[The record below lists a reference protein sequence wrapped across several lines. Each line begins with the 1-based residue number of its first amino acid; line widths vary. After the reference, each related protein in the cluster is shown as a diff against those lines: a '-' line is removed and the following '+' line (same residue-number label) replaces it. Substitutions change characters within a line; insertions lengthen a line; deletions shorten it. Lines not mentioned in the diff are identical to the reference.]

1 MSGFGDDRSH
11 RSSAIG
17 KKENFML
24 VLNGFA
30 TIADVVALAE
40 GSEQVSVAPATLE
53 AVRRAHRVAAE
64 VSTRGDIYG
73 RTTGVGANRAT
84 AVSPSDSEYGM
95 RLLRSHAVDAGD
107 PLDDRTVRA
116 MLAVRLIQLCVPGA
130 GLDPAI
136 LAGLETMLNEDA
148 LPEVRQYASIGTG
161 DLAPLAGTALTL
173 IGERPASKPLTP
185 MAQWG
190 ADSALPFMSSS
201 ALTVGRGCLALE
213 ELLRLE
219 RASSVIY
226 TLSFLALD
234 GNPQALSSIAA
245 KAAAAPYVGIVA
257 DRLRTILATTG
268 QPGVRPA
275 RIQDPYGL
283 RVYPVAQA
291 SVVASLHTL
300 ERQLEQTLNAAQENP
315 LFDVEQETV
324 IHHGA
329 FYQAS
334 LSLELDGTTLA
345 LALTA
350 PITHSRIRMLNDPD
364 TNGGNAFLAGDADG
378 SSGLMMVEYVAAGA
392 IAEIRNAAQPA
403 SAGTLVLSR
412 GAEEDATFASQGVQ
426 QLERSIAA
434 YRVLLCCE
442 LVGAVRL
449 LRQRGLDDRFSGI
462 VGDTLVLTAVLPR
475 DDQDRDLR
483 GDVALAESLLDDIGR
498 LVAAEPRL

>member
-1 MSGFGDDRSH
+1 M
-11 RSSAIG
+11 
-17 KKENFML
+17 KEKIML
-24 VLNGFA
+24 VLNGSA
-30 TIADVVALAE
+30 TIADVVALADRNDE
-40 GSEQVSVAPATLE
+40 VSVAPSTVA
-53 AVRRAHRVAAE
+53 AVRRAHQLAAE
-64 VSTRGDIYG
+64 LSTRNEIYG
-73 RTTGVGANRAT
+73 RTTGVGANRST
-84 AVSPSDSEYGM
+84 SVSPSDSAYGM

-136 LAGLETMLNEDA
+136 LAGLATMLNEDA
-148 LPEVRQYASIGTG
+148 LPELRQYASVGTG

-185 MAQWG
+185 MPPWG

-213 ELLRLE
+213 ELSRLE

-234 GNPQALSSIAA
+234 GNPQALSAIAA
-245 KAAAAPYVGIVA
+245 QAAAAPYVGTVA
-257 DRLRTILATTG
+257 NRLRTILAATG
-268 QPGVRPA
+268 LPNVRPA

-291 SVVASLHTL
+291 SVVASLHSLEEQL
-300 ERQLEQTLNAAQENP
+300 ERTLNAAQENP
-315 LFDVEQETV
+315 LFDIEHETV

-334 LSLELDGTTLA
+334 LSLELDGITLA

-364 TNGGNAFLAGDADG
+364 TNGCNAFLADDADG

-449 LRQRGLDDRFSGI
+449 LRQRGLDDKFGGV
-462 VGDTLVLTAVLPR
+462 VGDTLTLTAVLPR
-475 DDQDRDLR
+475 NDEDRDLR
-483 GDVALAESLLDDIGR
+483 GDVALAELLLDEVGR
-498 LVAAEPRL
+498 LVAAEPRLQSSGQIV

>member
-1 MSGFGDDRSH
+1 
-11 RSSAIG
+11 
-17 KKENFML
+17 ML
-24 VLNGFA
+24 VLDGSA
-30 TIADVVALAE
+30 TIADVVRLADRRD
-40 GSEQVSVAPATLE
+40 QVSVSQATVA
-53 AVRRAHRVAAE
+53 AVRHAHEVAAE
-64 VSTRGDIYG
+64 LSTRHHIYG
-73 RTTGVGANRAT
+73 RTTGVGANRA
-84 AVSPSDSEYGM
+84 AVVSPADTDYGM

-107 PLDDRTVRA
+107 PLDARTVRA

-136 LAGLETMLNEDA
+136 LGGLEAMLNDDA
-148 LPEVRQYASIGTG
+148 LPELRQYASIGTG

-173 IGERPASKPLTP
+173 VGERPASRPLTP
-185 MAQWG
+185 MAKWG

-201 ALTVGRGCLALE
+201 ALTIGRGCLALE
-213 ELLRLE
+213 ELSRLE
-219 RASSVIY
+219 HASSVIY
-226 TLSFLALD
+226 ALSFLALD
-234 GNPQALSSIAA
+234 GNPEALSSVAA
-245 KAAAAPYVGIVA
+245 QASAAPYVGAVA
-257 DRLRTILATTG
+257 GRLRSILATKG
-268 QPGVRPA
+268 EPVSRPA

-291 SVVASLHTL
+291 SLVASVHSLEGQL
-300 ERQLEQTLNAAQENP
+300 ERTLNAAQENP
-315 LFDVEQETV
+315 LFDIENQSV

-334 LSLELDGTTLA
+334 LSLELDGTTLG

-364 TNGGNAFLAGDADG
+364 TNGGNAFLAADADG

-392 IAEIRNAAQPA
+392 IAEIRNSAQPA

-426 QLERSIAA
+426 QLERSVAA

-449 LRQRGLDDRFSGI
+449 LRQRRLDESFAGV
-462 VGDTLVLTAVLPR
+462 VGEALQLASTLPR
-475 DDQDRDLR
+475 GAEDRDLR
-483 GDVALAESLLDDIGR
+483 GDIGAAESLLDDLGR
-498 LVAAEPRL
+498 LVPESD

>member
-1 MSGFGDDRSH
+1 
-11 RSSAIG
+11 
-17 KKENFML
+17 ML
-24 VLNGFA
+24 VLSGSA
-30 TIADVVALAE
+30 TIADVVALADRR
-40 GSEQVSVAPATLE
+40 EQVSVSPDTVE
-53 AVRRAHRVAAE
+53 AVRRAHELAAE
-64 VSTRGDIYG
+64 LSTRYDIYG

-84 AVSPSDSEYGM
+84 SVSPTDSDYGM

-107 PLDDRTVRA
+107 PLDARTVRA
-116 MLAVRLIQLCVPGA
+116 MLAVRLFQLCVPGA

-136 LAGLETMLNEDA
+136 LAGLTTMLNEDA
-148 LPEVRQYASIGTG
+148 LPELRQYASVGTG

-185 MAQWG
+185 MAKWG

-201 ALTVGRGCLALE
+201 ALTVARGCLALE
-213 ELLRLE
+213 ELSRLE
-219 RASSVIY
+219 RASSAIY
-226 TLSFLALD
+226 MLSFLALE

-245 KAAAAPYVGIVA
+245 HASAAPTADAVA
-257 DRLRTILATTG
+257 ARLRSILATTG
-268 QPGVRPA
+268 RPESRPA

-291 SVVASLHTL
+291 SVVASLRSLEAQL
-300 ERQLEQTLNAAQENP
+300 ERTLNAAQENP
-315 LFDVEQETV
+315 LFDIENESV

-334 LSLELDGTTLA
+334 LSLELDGITLA

-412 GAEEDATFASQGVQ
+412 GAEEDATFASQGAQ

-449 LRQRGLDDRFSGI
+449 LRQRGFDDAFTGV
-462 VGDTLVLTAVLPR
+462 VGDTLALTAVLPR
-475 DDQDRDLR
+475 GDEDRDLR
-483 GDVALAESLLDDIGR
+483 GDIAMAESVLDDIGR
-498 LVAAEPRL
+498 LVATAPRA

>member
-1 MSGFGDDRSH
+1 MCGFGDDRSY
-11 RSSAIG
+11 RPPAI
-17 KKENFML
+17 ENQENSML
-24 VLNGFA
+24 VLNGP
-30 TIADVVALAE
+30 TRIADVVALADRRDR
-40 GSEQVSVAPATLE
+40 VSVSPDVLN
-53 AVRRAHRVAAE
+53 AVARAHEVAADL
-64 VSTRGDIYG
+64 STRIAIYG
-73 RTTGVGANRAT
+73 RTTGVGANRTT
-84 AVSPSDSEYGM
+84 AVSPTDTEYGM

-116 MLAVRLIQLCVPGA
+116 MLAVRLMQLCVPGA
-130 GLDPAI
+130 GLDPRI
-136 LAGLETMLNEDA
+136 LAGLETMLNDDA
-148 LPEVRQYASIGTG
+148 LPELRQYASIGTG

-173 IGERPASKPLTP
+173 IGERPASRPLTP
-185 MAQWG
+185 MDPWG

-201 ALTVGRGCLALE
+201 ALTVGRGCLALD
-213 ELLRLE
+213 ELSRLE

-226 TLSFLALD
+226 VLSFLALD
-234 GNPQALSSIAA
+234 GNPEALSSVAA
-245 KAAAAPYVGIVA
+245 QASAAPYV
-257 DRLRTILATTG
+257 DTIAGRVRGLLATIGTSDRR
-268 QPGVRPA
+268 VA

-291 SVVASLHTL
+291 TVLASLHSL
-300 ERQLEQTLNAAQENP
+300 ETQLEHTLNTAQENP
-315 LFDVEQETV
+315 LFDIEEGAV

-350 PITHSRIRMLNDPD
+350 PITHSRIRMINDPD
-364 TNGGNAFLAGDADG
+364 TNGGNAFLADDAAG

-449 LRQRGLDDRFSGI
+449 LRQRRLDDQFGGV
-462 VGDTLVLTAVLPR
+462 VGDALAIADVLPR
-475 DDQDRDLR
+475 GAEDRDLR
-483 GDVALAESLLDDIGR
+483 GDIATAESLLDDIGR
-498 LVAAEPRL
+498 LAYF

>member
-1 MSGFGDDRSH
+1 
-11 RSSAIG
+11 
-17 KKENFML
+17 ML
-24 VLNGFA
+24 VLNGSA
-30 TIADVVALAE
+30 TIADVVALADRR
-40 GSEQVSVAPATLE
+40 EQVSVSPATV
-53 AVRRAHRVAAE
+53 AGVRRAHQVAADL
-64 VSTRGDIYG
+64 STRYDIYG
-73 RTTGVGANRAT
+73 RTTGVGANRT
-84 AVSPSDSEYGM
+84 TSVSPSDSEYGM

-136 LAGLETMLNEDA
+136 LAGLETMLNDDA
-148 LPEVRQYASIGTG
+148 LPELRQYASIGTG

-201 ALTVGRGCLALE
+201 ALTVGRGCLALD
-213 ELLRLE
+213 ELSRLD

-226 TLSFLALD
+226 VLSFLALY

-245 KAAAAPYVGIVA
+245 RASAAPYVDTVA
-257 DRLRTILATTG
+257 GRLRSILATKG
-268 QPGVRPA
+268 RPDSRPA

-291 SVVASLHTL
+291 SVEASLHSLEGQL
-300 ERQLEQTLNAAQENP
+300 ERTLNAAQENP
-315 LFDVEQETV
+315 LFDIENESV

-364 TNGGNAFLAGDADG
+364 TNGGNAFLAGEADG

-449 LRQRGLDDRFSGI
+449 LRQRGLDDQFSGV
-462 VGDTLVLTAVLPR
+462 VGDTLALAAVLPHN
-475 DDQDRDLR
+475 DEDRDLR
-483 GDVALAESLLDDIGR
+483 GDIALAESVLDDIGR
-498 LVAAEPRL
+498 LVAPEPRP

>member
-1 MSGFGDDRSH
+1 
-11 RSSAIG
+11 
-17 KKENFML
+17 ML
-24 VLNGFA
+24 VLNGSA
-30 TIADVVALAE
+30 TIADVVALADR
-40 GSEQVSVAPATLE
+40 SEQVSVAPSTL
-53 AVRRAHRVAAE
+53 AALRRAHQLAAE
-64 VSTRGDIYG
+64 LSTRNDIYG
-73 RTTGVGANRAT
+73 RTTGVGANRT
-84 AVSPSDSEYGM
+84 TSVSPSDTEYGM

-148 LPEVRQYASIGTG
+148 LPELRQYASVGTG

-213 ELLRLE
+213 ELSRLE
-219 RASSVIY
+219 RSSSVIY
-226 TLSFLALD
+226 TLSFLALE
-234 GNPQALSSIAA
+234 GNPQALSAIAA
-245 KAAAAPYVGIVA
+245 QAAAAPYAGTVA

-268 QPGVRPA
+268 VHDVRPA

-291 SVVASLHTL
+291 SVVASLHSLEGQL
-300 ERQLEQTLNAAQENP
+300 ERTLNAAQENP
-315 LFDVEQETV
+315 LFDIEHETV

-334 LSLELDGTTLA
+334 LSLELDGITLA

-364 TNGGNAFLAGDADG
+364 TNGGNAFLADDADG

-449 LRQRGLDDRFSGI
+449 LRQRGLDDKFGGV
-462 VGDTLVLTAVLPR
+462 VGDTLALTAVLPR
-475 DDQDRDLR
+475 NDEDRDLR
-483 GDVALAESLLDDIGR
+483 GDVALAESLLDEVGR

>member
-1 MSGFGDDRSH
+1 
-11 RSSAIG
+11 
-17 KKENFML
+17 ML
-24 VLNGFA
+24 VLNGSA
-30 TIADVVALAE
+30 TIADVVALADR
-40 GSEQVSVAPATLE
+40 SEQVSVAPSTL
-53 AVRRAHRVAAE
+53 AALRRAHHLAAE
-64 VSTRGDIYG
+64 LSTRNDIYG
-73 RTTGVGANRAT
+73 RTTGVGANRTT
-84 AVSPSDSEYGM
+84 AVSPSDTEYGM

-136 LAGLETMLNEDA
+136 LAGLEAMLNEDA
-148 LPEVRQYASIGTG
+148 LPELRQYASVGTG

-213 ELLRLE
+213 ELSRLE
-219 RASSVIY
+219 RASSVVY
-226 TLSFLALD
+226 TLSFLALE
-234 GNPQALSSIAA
+234 GNPQALSAIAA
-245 KAAAAPYVGIVA
+245 QAAAAPYAGIVA
-257 DRLRTILATTG
+257 DRLRTIQATTG
-268 QPGVRPA
+268 VQDVRPA

-291 SVVASLHTL
+291 SVVASLHSLEGQL
-300 ERQLEQTLNAAQENP
+300 ERTLNAAQENP
-315 LFDVEQETV
+315 LFDIEHETV

-334 LSLELDGTTLA
+334 LSLELDGITLA

-364 TNGGNAFLAGDADG
+364 TNGGNAFLADDADG

-449 LRQRGLDDRFSGI
+449 LRQRGLDDKFGGV
-462 VGDTLVLTAVLPR
+462 VGDTLAVTAVLTR
-475 DDQDRDLR
+475 NDEDRDLR
-483 GDVALAESLLDDIGR
+483 GDVALAESLLDEVGR

>member
-1 MSGFGDDRSH
+1 
-11 RSSAIG
+11 
-17 KKENFML
+17 ML
-24 VLNGFA
+24 VLNGSG
-30 TIADVVALAE
+30 TIADVVALADRR
-40 GSEQVSVAPATLE
+40 EQVAVAPETLA
-53 AVRRAHRVAAE
+53 AVTRAHALAAE
-64 VSTRGDIYG
+64 LGTRFDIYG
-73 RTTGVGANRAT
+73 RTTGVGANRT
-84 AVSPSDSEYGM
+84 SAVPHTDGDYGM

-107 PLDDRTVRA
+107 PLQDRTVRA
-116 MLAVRLIQLCVPGA
+116 MLAVRLVQLCVPGA

-136 LAGLETMLNEDA
+136 LGGLATMLNTDA
-148 LPEVRQYASIGTG
+148 LPELRQYASIGTG

-173 IGERPASKPLTP
+173 IGERPATRPLPP
-185 MAQWG
+185 MPPWG

-213 ELLRLE
+213 ELSRLE
-219 RASSVIY
+219 RASSAIY
-226 TLSFLALD
+226 AMSFLALN

-245 KAAAAPYVGIVA
+245 EAAGAPYVAAVA
-257 DRLRTILATTG
+257 DRLRDILADTG
-268 QPGVRPA
+268 LPATPPA

-291 SVVASLHTL
+291 SVVASLHSLEGQL
-300 ERQLEQTLNAAQENP
+300 ERTLNAAQENP
-315 LFDVEQETV
+315 LFDVEHETV
-324 IHHGA
+324 VHHGA

-334 LSLELDGTTLA
+334 LSLELDGATLA
-345 LALTA
+345 LALSA

-364 TNGGNAFLAGDADG
+364 ANGGNPFLAADAAG

-412 GAEEDATFASQGVQ
+412 GAEEDATFASQGAQ

-449 LRQRGLDDRFSGI
+449 LRQRGLDGRYGGV
-462 VGDTLVLTAVLPR
+462 VGDALALAGALPH
-475 DDQDRDLR
+475 DDGDRDLR
-483 GDVALAESLLDDIGR
+483 GDVAAAESVLDDIGR
-498 LVAAEPRL
+498 LVAMEPRG

>member
-1 MSGFGDDRSH
+1 
-11 RSSAIG
+11 
-17 KKENFML
+17 ML
-24 VLNGFA
+24 VLNGSA
-30 TIADVVALAE
+30 TIADVVAVADRR
-40 GSEQVSVAPATLE
+40 EQVSVSSATVE
-53 AVRRAHRVAAE
+53 TVRRAHQVAAE
-64 VSTRGDIYG
+64 LSTRYDIYG

-84 AVSPSDSEYGM
+84 SVSPTDAEYGM

-107 PLDDRTVRA
+107 PLDNRTVRA

-136 LAGLETMLNEDA
+136 LAGLETMLNDDA
-148 LPEVRQYASIGTG
+148 LPELRQYASIGTG

-201 ALTVGRGCLALE
+201 ALTVGRGCLALQ
-213 ELLRLE
+213 ELSRLE
-219 RASSVIY
+219 RASSAIY
-226 TLSFLALD
+226 MLSFLALD

-245 KAAAAPYVGIVA
+245 QASAAPYADAVA
-257 DRLRTILATTG
+257 GRLRSILSTTG
-268 QPGVRPA
+268 RPDSRAA

-291 SVVASLHTL
+291 SVVASLHSLEGQL
-300 ERQLEQTLNAAQENP
+300 ERTLNAAQENP
-315 LFDVEQETV
+315 LFDIENESV

-378 SSGLMMVEYVAAGA
+378 SSGLMMIEYVAAGA

-412 GAEEDATFASQGVQ
+412 GAEEDATFASQGAQ
-426 QLERSIAA
+426 QLERSMAA

-449 LRQRGLDDRFSGI
+449 LRQRGLDDQFSGV
-462 VGDTLVLTAVLPR
+462 VGDTLALVAVLPR
-475 DDQDRDLR
+475 NDEDRDLR
-483 GDVALAESLLDDIGR
+483 GDIALAESVLDDIGR
-498 LVAAEPRL
+498 LVAPEPRP

>member
-1 MSGFGDDRSH
+1 
-11 RSSAIG
+11 
-17 KKENFML
+17 ML

-30 TIADVVALAE
+30 TIADVVALADRRE
-40 GSEQVSVAPATLE
+40 EVSVSLGTVE
-53 AVRRAHRVAAE
+53 AVRRAHQVAAE
-64 VSTRGDIYG
+64 LGTRYDVYG
-73 RTTGVGANRAT
+73 RTTGVGANRA
-84 AVSPSDSEYGM
+84 ASVSPTDSEYGM

-148 LPEVRQYASIGTG
+148 LPELRQYASIGTG

-173 IGERPASKPLTP
+173 IGERPASRPLTP

-213 ELLRLE
+213 ELSRLE
-219 RASSVIY
+219 RASSAIY
-226 TLSFLALD
+226 MLSFLALD

-245 KAAAAPYVGIVA
+245 RASASPYVDAVA
-257 DRLRTILATTG
+257 GRLRSFLAATG
-268 QPGVRPA
+268 GPDSRPA

-291 SVVASLHTL
+291 SVVASLHSLEGQL
-300 ERQLEQTLNAAQENP
+300 ERTLNAAQENP
-315 LFDVEQETV
+315 LFDIQNESV

-334 LSLELDGTTLA
+334 LSLELDGATLA

-364 TNGGNAFLAGDADG
+364 TNGGNAFLAGEADG

-403 SAGTLVLSR
+403 AAGTLVLSR
-412 GAEEDATFASQGVQ
+412 GAEEDATFASQGAQ

-449 LRQRGLDDRFSGI
+449 LRQRGLDTRFGGV
-462 VGDTLVLTAVLPR
+462 VGETLALTAVLPR
-475 DDQDRDLR
+475 NDEDRDLR
-483 GDVALAESLLDDIGR
+483 GDIALAESVLDDIGR
-498 LVAAEPRL
+498 LVAGEPTPEG

>member
-1 MSGFGDDRSH
+1 MGCRQRAAVH
-11 RSSAIG
+11 
-17 KKENFML
+17 
-24 VLNGFA
+24 
-30 TIADVVALAE
+30 
-40 GSEQVSVAPATLE
+40 EQQ
-53 AVRRAHRVAAE
+53 R
-64 VSTRGDIYG
+64 
-73 RTTGVGANRAT
+73 
-84 AVSPSDSEYGM
+84 
-95 RLLRSHAVDAGD
+95 
-107 PLDDRTVRA
+107 
-116 MLAVRLIQLCVPGA
+116 
-130 GLDPAI
+130 
-136 LAGLETMLNEDA
+136 
-148 LPEVRQYASIGTG
+148 
-161 DLAPLAGTALTL
+161 
-173 IGERPASKPLTP
+173 
-185 MAQWG
+185 
-190 ADSALPFMSSS
+190 
-201 ALTVGRGCLALE
+201 LTVGRGCLALE
-213 ELLRLE
+213 ELSRLD

-226 TLSFLALD
+226 VLSFLALD

-245 KAAAAPYVGIVA
+245 RASAAPMSTPSPVA
-257 DRLRTILATTG
+257 CAPFWRRGPAGL
-268 QPGVRPA
+268 PPA

-291 SVVASLHTL
+291 SVEASLPSLEGQL
-300 ERQLEQTLNAAQENP
+300 ERTLNASQENP
-315 LFDVEQETV
+315 LFDIENESV

-364 TNGGNAFLAGDADG
+364 TNGGNAFLAGEADG

-449 LRQRGLDDRFSGI
+449 LRQRGLDDQFSG
-462 VGDTLVLTAVLPR
+462 VVCDTLALASVLPHN
-475 DDQDRDLR
+475 DEDRDLR
-483 GDVALAESLLDDIGR
+483 GDIALAESVLDDIGR
-498 LVAAEPRL
+498 LVAPEPRS